1 MSSESPRGAGKR
13 SSLDLTSVVIGPSL
27 SSEHRVW
34 LLFIMSHSTNSWVF
48 TTRPEMKGNVS
59 SSIFERYV
67 ELALDYPN
75 LCSDIFKRS
84 ADCDLIGMAKYFR
97 YVLSISS
104 LSQ

>member
-1 MSSESPRGAGKR
+1 
-13 SSLDLTSVVIGPSL
+13 
-27 SSEHRVW
+27 
-34 LLFIMSHSTNSWVF
+34 
-48 TTRPEMKGNVS
+48 MKSNVS